1 MALYDEQ
8 NGDLD
13 RCHGSLTDSLTH
25 SQTLKDRAT
34 QLLIKYLSG
43 ALVTQLF
50 FEWRK
55 FYFSID
61 NKWIGALLV
70 AKLKMF
76 FVMFV
81 GKISCLV
88 DVSDLL
94 ADLG

>member
-1 MALYDEQ
+1 MEKI
-8 NGDLD
+8 N
-13 RCHGSLTDSLTH
+13 
-25 SQTLKDRAT
+25 
-34 QLLIKYLSG
+34 
-43 ALVTQLF
+43 
-50 FEWRK
+50 K
-55 FYFSID
+55 FHFSID

-70 AKLKMF
+70 AKLKRF